1 MIESKAFEEMN
12 STYPIE
18 PDAEPYSPSLHP
30 PGAAASASAGS
41 GGFLQK
47 LKGKFKRQVSS
58 INIASMVGI
67 QFSYH
72 PVSGRKGNSVILC
85 K

>member
-18 PDAEPYSPSLHP
+18 PDAEPYSPSLQSQ
-30 PGAAASASAGS
+30 GAASASSGS

-47 LKGKFKRQVSS
+47 LKGKFKRQVPY
-58 INIASMVGI
+58 V
-67 QFSYH
+67 FL
-72 PVSGRKGNSVILC
+72 VSL
-85 K
+85 

>member
-18 PDAEPYSPSLHP
+18 PDAEPYSPSLQSS
-30 PGAAASASAGS
+30 GAAAASSSAGS

-58 INIASMVGI
+58 
-67 QFSYH
+67 
-72 PVSGRKGNSVILC
+72 VI
-85 K
+85 

>member
-12 STYPIE
+12 TTYPIE
-18 PDAEPYSPSLHP
+18 PDAEPYSPSLQSL
-30 PGAAASASAGS
+30 GAAGSASVGS

-58 INIASMVGI
+58 V
-67 QFSYH
+67 YTH
-72 PVSGRKGNSVILC
+72 
-85 K
+85 